1 MFRRKGKK
9 FDPKEEKEIPL
20 KKQNSKKYKCERR
33 EEYICCRLL
42 NDEEKAKK
50 VKEAAATEVIRHS
63 GMRVAK
69 EAAAAGA
76 AKNKSND
83 IIDEYKKES
92 INIHEIKNDFLE
104 YIDKELHSVEDN
116 PLSAL
121 KFLKVIDRQGI
132 ITINEWYYRVKK
144 EEIPAIEYHSE
155 ELIQYAIDEK
165 TEYKIPD
172 IFNEG
177 KKKYNEYY
185 KRHPISSELEFL
197 LPILK
202 INDEYVCYNIFT
214 KQFLKKKFNFFDK
227 TYEVFIDK
235 RFATGAYLNK
245 TSVKN
250 SKDID
255 DFLVKYLKDD
265 DKNPLLKKKLR
276 EVLNKFKGNDDDT
289 KRDTIGGGKRKKS
302 RKKKSRKSRKA
313 KRVKKSRKAK
323 SKSNKKT
330 RKKHH

>member
-1 MFRRKGKK
+1 
-9 FDPKEEKEIPL
+9 
-20 KKQNSKKYKCERR
+20 
-33 EEYICCRLL
+33 
-42 NDEEKAKK
+42 
-50 VKEAAATEVIRHS
+50 
-63 GMRVAK
+63 
-69 EAAAAGA
+69 
-76 AKNKSND
+76 
-83 IIDEYKKES
+83 
-92 INIHEIKNDFLE
+92 
-104 YIDKELHSVEDN
+104 
-116 PLSAL
+116 
-121 KFLKVIDRQGI
+121 
-132 ITINEWYYRVKK
+132 
-144 EEIPAIEYHSE
+144 
-155 ELIQYAIDEK
+155 
-165 TEYKIPD
+165 
-172 IFNEG
+172 
-177 KKKYNEYY
+177 
-185 KRHPISSELEFL
+185 
-197 LPILK
+197 
-202 INDEYVCYNIFT
+202 
-214 KQFLKKKFNFFDK
+214 
-227 TYEVFIDK
+227 